1 MLILLED
8 YKVTELL
15 TRYYGYCGE
24 IMALKLKEIE
34 FEKLF
39 IHWDLDWDSL
49 HSEIIGNI
57 FENPELI
64 KE

>member
-1 MLILLED
+1 LLLILLGD

-15 TRYYGYCGE
+15 TRYYGCCGE

-39 IHWDLDWDSL
+39 TH
-49 HSEIIGNI
+49 
-57 FENPELI
+57 
-64 KE
+64 